1 MVGKAVS
8 GDGEYVL
15 ETLVVEWRVLR
26 RDIRRQG
33 ASTESY
39 GTLFHPLQRVM
50 GNAGQTK
57 QGELGNNLLAGTVGG
72 FVGTTLNTPC
82 TFVQTEKK
90 TKLIS
95 AVDVVKSRVQL
106 KGTGEWYAPFL
117 CLGQS

>member
-1 MVGKAVS
+1 VVGKAVS
-8 GDGEYVL
+8 GDGEHVL

-50 GNAGQTK
+50 GKAGQTK

-82 TFVQTEKK
+82 
-90 TKLIS
+90 
-95 AVDVVKSRVQL
+95 
-106 KGTGEWYAPFL
+106 FL
-117 CLGQS
+117 CKLRRRQS

>member
-1 MVGKAVS
+1 MESTFWRHWWWNGGYFGAIYGVKGLLPKATVRFFTLCSGSWGK
-8 GDGEYVL
+8 
-15 ETLVVEWRVLR
+15 
-26 RDIRRQG
+26 
-33 ASTESY
+33 
-39 GTLFHPLQRVM
+39 
-50 GNAGQTK
+50 AGQTK